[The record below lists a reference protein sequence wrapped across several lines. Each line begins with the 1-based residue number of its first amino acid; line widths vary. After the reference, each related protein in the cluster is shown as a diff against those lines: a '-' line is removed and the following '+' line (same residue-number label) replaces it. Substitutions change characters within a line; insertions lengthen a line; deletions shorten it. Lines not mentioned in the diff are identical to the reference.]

1 MDRVGDFLIRIKNA
15 YMARQKETRAPYA
28 KICEKIAELLL
39 ANGYLAGIKIEG
51 EKRKEIVLSLKYI
64 QKRPAITETKRVSK
78 LGRRVYGGW
87 EEIPR
92 TRGGMGMTILSTS
105 KGIMSGKTARKEK
118 LGGEVLAQIW

>member
-1 MDRVGDFLIRIKNA
+1 
-15 YMARQKETRAPYA
+15 MARQKETRAPYA

-39 ANGYLAGIKIEG
+39 ANGYLAGMKIEG

-64 QKRPAITETKRVSK
+64 QKSPALIETKRISK

-92 TRGGMGMTILSTS
+92 TRGGMGLTILSTS

-118 LGGEVLAQIW
+118 LGGEVLAQVW